1 VEEFIP
7 IFAIFCTIGLPI
19 TAWMLFRLLKHRER
33 MEMIRHGLAPD
44 GRGFTANMGQPI
56 GAPFVA
62 PPPPPYTAAG
72 RGRGRKNSD
81 EHDPPDVTLRK
92 GVRLTMIGIALTIG
106 LSFVGLH
113 GDSFHPGPWL
123 LGGLIPMFVG
133 LSHVILALLSGATL
147 GARPQAWAPGD
158 PWPFP
163 PKPPSSG
170 GSPGPQ
176 SYDTSYTYRP
186 GDRTELQPPHSPPE
200 PRR

>member
-1 VEEFIP
+1 VEELIP

-19 TAWMLFRLLKHRER
+19 MAWMLFRLLKHRER
-33 MEMIRHGLAPD
+33 MEMIRHGLAPN

-62 PPPPPYTAAG
+62 PPPPPYAG
-72 RGRGRKNSD
+72 QPSRTRKDSD
-81 EHDPPDVTLRK
+81 EHDPPEVTLRK
-92 GVRLTMIGIALTIG
+92 GVRLTMIGIGLTIG

-147 GARPQAWAPGD
+147 GARPQSWAPGQ
-158 PWPFP
+158 PPPFTP
-163 PKPPSSG
+163 PPSA
-170 GSPGPQ
+170 GSTGPQ
-176 SYDTSYTYRP
+176 TYDTSYTYRP
-186 GDRTELQPPHSPPE
+186 GDRPELQPPYSPPE